1 VTNFDDKN
9 EQAAWELI
17 GRHKPIEPSFGFA
30 ERVLRRLEEQPAR
43 ALWQLPAFRWAMGLS
58 FAMVVAVGAL
68 QWRQAR
74 EGRRAEMYATAQSD
88 SLEDYDVIAALD
100 QLNGGNQ
107 L

>member
-1 VTNFDDKN
+1 MSMTGNRDDD
-9 EQAAWELI
+9 AVWELI

-43 ALWQLPAFRWAMGLS
+43 ALWHLPAFRWAMGLS
-58 FAMVVAVGAL
+58 FAMVVAVGTL

-74 EGRRAEMYATAQSD
+74 EGRRAEMYAAAQSD

-100 QLNGGNQ
+100 ELNGGNQ